1 MIVFMKTS
9 RHSEVENRTLTFMQY
24 PYLFSDEKPTQ
35 AVRGDAPAGRISHAA
50 ASAPGGRDAPY
61 SRRLSP
67 LSRMLPPRCARL
79 FLICLLALWVTGCAA
94 PHLRVVNEP
103 EFAVMAERIG
113 PTLRAHGILDENNAY
128 TAPLFGGQPPSD
140 PGARLFARLSP
151 AFRFKVDP
159 ALLPATFA
167 QSRGPGDSVI
177 FRPDGFV
184 MDRNG
189 ERVTVALLAVVDRHG
204 NGQEEWLLLC
214 RVSTP
219 RVTELLDYYLLAE
232 QPDASILRPR
242 VLAVRDCR
250 ARRCGIFGTGPGA
263 REPVPEAP
271 VIDVE
276 AGAQPVTLPPGADSP
291 SRSADRP
298 GLSERPLGG

>member
-1 MIVFMKTS
+1 
-9 RHSEVENRTLTFMQY
+9 MQY
-24 PYLFSDEKPTQ
+24 SYLFSDEKPTQ
-35 AVRGDAPAGRISHAA
+35 AARGEAPAGRISHAA
-50 ASAPGGRDAPY
+50 TAAPSRRGL
-61 SRRLSP
+61 SRRLAR
-67 LSRMLPPRCARL
+67 LVPPPCRACL
-79 FLICLLALWVTGCAA
+79 FLICLLAPWVAGCAA

-103 EFAVMAERIG
+103 EFTVMAERIG
-113 PTLRAHGILDENNAY
+113 PTLRAHGILDEDNAY
-128 TAPLFGGQPPSD
+128 TTPLFGGQTPSD
-140 PGARLFARLSP
+140 LGARLFNRLSP

-184 MDRNG
+184 MDRSG

-204 NGQEEWLLLC
+204 QEEWLLLC

-219 RVTELLDYYLLAE
+219 RVAELLDYYLLAE
-232 QPDASILRPR
+232 RPDAPILRPK

-250 ARRCGIFGTGPGA
+250 SRRCGIFGAGPGT

-276 AGAQPVTLPPGADSP
+276 AGQQPVTLPPGAEP
-291 SRSADRP
+291 PAERAGRP
-298 GLSERPLGG
+298 GLRERALGG